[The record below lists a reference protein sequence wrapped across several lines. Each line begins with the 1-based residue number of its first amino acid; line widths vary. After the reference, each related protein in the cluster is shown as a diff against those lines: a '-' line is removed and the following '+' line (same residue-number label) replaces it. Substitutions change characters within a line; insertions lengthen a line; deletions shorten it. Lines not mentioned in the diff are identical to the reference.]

1 MNFQIL
7 FLSLFLLVSSTTA
20 IELNQTS
27 LFESFGYSFESKSIN
42 LELQGIQKIDPN
54 TFNGLTK
61 LEVINLNNNELTSLN
76 ALIFKGLFNLRK
88 VYIESNKLI
97 SIDKNVFI
105 GLNNLELICLHK
117 NPIVSLYPT
126 IAGSLCETNLKCEIF
141 TNETCEV
148 NQSSIEF
155 LTSSTSFNATT
166 TTTTTTTTTS
176 TRPTTTSPRPTTTTT
191 SVPATTKLQQIAD
204 STILTVLQTNLIDIF
219 LNSPK
224 KIKWNLL
231 YRASRDGFGAADFHS
246 KCDIQSTFLV
256 IIKTNESFIFG
267 AYTETDWSSGGFK
280 TDNSAFI
287 FSLENKDGQP
297 LKINC
302 IQPEYAV
309 YSNPFS
315 SYGPTFGRG
324 HDIYISDNSNSSSA
338 SFSNLGDSFKHPNYA
353 FGTTQAK
360 SFLAG
365 SYNFQTADIEVYY
378 KDRNLFHLLNAL
390 IINFLNINLF

>member
-76 ALIFKGLFNLRK
+76 ALIFKGLFSLRK

-117 NPIVSLYPT
+117 NPIANLYPT

-166 TTTTTTTTTS
+166 
-176 TRPTTTSPRPTTTTT
+176 SPRPTTT
-191 SVPATTKLQQIAD
+191 SVPATTKLQQIVD

-287 FSLENKDGQP
+287 FSLENKDGNP
-297 LKINC
+297 LKLNC

-378 KDRNLFHLLNAL
+378 KDRNLFHLLNPL
-390 IINFLNINLF
+390 IINFLIINLF

>member
-126 IAGSLCETNLKCEIF
+126 IAGSLCETNLRE
-141 TNETCEV
+141 
-148 NQSSIEF
+148 
-155 LTSSTSFNATT
+155 L
-166 TTTTTTTTTS
+166 
-176 TRPTTTSPRPTTTTT
+176 
-191 SVPATTKLQQIAD
+191 
-204 STILTVLQTNLIDIF
+204 
-219 LNSPK
+219 PK
-224 KIKWNLL
+224 
-231 YRASRDGFGAADFHS
+231 
-246 KCDIQSTFLV
+246 
-256 IIKTNESFIFG
+256 
-267 AYTETDWSSGGFK
+267 
-280 TDNSAFI
+280 
-287 FSLENKDGQP
+287 
-297 LKINC
+297 
-302 IQPEYAV
+302 
-309 YSNPFS
+309 
-315 SYGPTFGRG
+315 
-324 HDIYISDNSNSSSA
+324 
-338 SFSNLGDSFKHPNYA
+338 
-353 FGTTQAK
+353 
-360 SFLAG
+360 
-365 SYNFQTADIEVYY
+365 
-378 KDRNLFHLLNAL
+378 
-390 IINFLNINLF
+390 